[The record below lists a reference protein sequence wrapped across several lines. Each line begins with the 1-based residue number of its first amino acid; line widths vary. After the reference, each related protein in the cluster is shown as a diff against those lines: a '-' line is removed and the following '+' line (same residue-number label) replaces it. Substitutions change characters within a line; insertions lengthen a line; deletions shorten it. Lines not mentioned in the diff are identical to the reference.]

1 MLPISYGDAQP
12 LLAAIAGPVAP
23 DTWRGALPITYHVGP
38 GPAKV
43 HLVVKSNW
51 DLKTIYDVIAKIP
64 GSEIPDEWMIR
75 GNHHDAWVNGADD
88 PISGMVAELEEA
100 RALGELLKQ
109 GWHPKRTIIYCAWD
123 GEEPGLLGS
132 TEWVEEH
139 QDELRQHA
147 VLYINSDSNA
157 RGYLSIV
164 GLAHAGTRCQSGGT
178 RHSGPGEAHLG
189 VEARLPAARGSRR
202 KLRGPRG
209 VARSRR
215 SAHRRPGRWLRLH
228 RLPRLRRRGRA

>member
-1 MLPISYGDAQP
+1 MAMRSLCWQR
-12 LLAAIAGPVAP
+12 LAGPTAP
-23 DTWRGALPITYHVGP
+23 DTWRGALPVTYRIGP

-64 GSEIPDEWMIR
+64 GSENPDEWVLR

-100 RALGELLKQ
+100 RSLGELMKQ
-109 GWHPKRTIIYCAWD
+109 GWRPKRTVIYCAWD

-139 QDELRQHA
+139 QEELRQHA
-147 VLYINSDSNA
+147 VMYLNTDSSA
-157 RGYLSIV
+157 RGYLEHFR
-164 GLAHAGTRCQSGGT
+164 LTYAGTCCQSGGT
-178 RHSGPGEAHLG
+178 RHSGPGEAHHGL
-189 VEARLPAARGSRR
+189 EACLSAARGSCR
-202 KLRGPRG
+202 
-209 VARSRR
+209 
-215 SAHRRPGRWLRLH
+215 
-228 RLPRLRRRGRA
+228 